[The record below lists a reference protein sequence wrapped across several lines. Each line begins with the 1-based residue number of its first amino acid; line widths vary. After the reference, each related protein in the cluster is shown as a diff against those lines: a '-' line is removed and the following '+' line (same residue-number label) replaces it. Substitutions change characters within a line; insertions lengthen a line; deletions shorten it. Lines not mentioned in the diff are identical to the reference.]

1 MLDSKGTRSI
11 INLYA
16 DSCAGQNRNRAMIAM
31 IYHFLKSA
39 TNIKEIKVT
48 YLLPGHTMMPVDSI
62 HSTIESFVR
71 NKTVWAPSEWPTMIT
86 NARTN
91 PTGYTVNV
99 MNHEDF
105 LDWKSFCQ
113 ALIPTKTK
121 INFNLLRVM
130 SFQKSDPIIRLQY
143 GFEDDSEIY
152 ELNVDMIIRSRA
164 NSTIVMR
171 GPVQL
176 YKEELK
182 ISAPKYKDLIDLCNR
197 NIIPSRYHDE
207 YVKMKHDG
215 EVADVLAETDED
227 DSDKDKYE

>member
-31 IYHFLKSA
+31 IYNFLKSA

-62 HSTIESFVR
+62 HSIIESFVR
-71 NKTVWAPSEWPTMIT
+71 NKIVWAPSEWPTMIT
-86 NARTN
+86 NERTN

-113 ALIPTKTK
+113 ALIPTKIN

-143 GFEDDSEIY
+143 GFEDDSEI
-152 ELNVDMIIRSRA
+152 
-164 NSTIVMR
+164 
-171 GPVQL
+171 
-176 YKEELK
+176 
-182 ISAPKYKDLIDLCNR
+182 
-197 NIIPSRYHDE
+197 
-207 YVKMKHDG
+207 
-215 EVADVLAETDED
+215 
-227 DSDKDKYE
+227 